1 MALTITQQG
10 QVLVFRGEL
19 DRETL
24 LDYLPFTLLKSLS
37 GQVVFDFSVLT
48 NVDSAGLAWLIEQL
62 ALAQQRDLQ
71 LQIRQAPAQLL
82 SLARVSAVADLLPR
96 VD

>member
-1 MALTITQQG
+1 VALTITQQG

-37 GQVVFDFSVLT
+37 GQVVFDFSALT

-82 SLARVSAVADLLPR
+82 SLARVSAVADLLPI

>member
-10 QVLVFRGEL
+10 QVLVFCGEL

-24 LDYLPFTLLKSLS
+24 LDYLPFTLLKNLS
-37 GQVVFDFSVLT
+37 GQVVFDFSALT

-82 SLARVSAVADLLPR
+82 SLARVSAVADLLPI

>member
-37 GQVVFDFSVLT
+37 GQVVFDFSALT

-82 SLARVSAVADLLPR
+82 SLARVSAVADLLPI

>member
-24 LDYLPFTLLKSLS
+24 LDYLPFTLLKILS

-82 SLARVSAVADLLPR
+82 SLARVSAVADLLPI

>member
-24 LDYLPFTLLKSLS
+24 LDYLSFTLLKSLS
-37 GQVVFDFSVLT
+37 GQVVFDFSALT

-82 SLARVSAVADLLPR
+82 SLARVSAVADLLPI

>member
-82 SLARVSAVADLLPR
+82 SLARVSAVADLLPI